1 MPSAVYPGQV
11 VLLRMSNFST
21 STHVFLSHDIQE
33 PVRTDVG
40 SSLIQVGPNGDAD
53 LHILVEDTWG
63 PGPHI
68 IEGEDVTTHYTAS
81 TTIQVM
87 GAGPVQSPHLL
98 VNQSSLN
105 MGADLQGANTIQSLL
120 LHNAGGGG
128 DCLGGR

>member
-1 MPSAVYPGQV
+1 MPSTVYPGQV

-33 PVRTDVG
+33 PMRTDVG

-81 TTIQVM
+81 TTIQVI

-98 VNQSSLN
+98 VRSAQAYMLALRADGKMLGRGPRSSPP
-105 MGADLQGANTIQSLL
+105 
-120 LHNAGGGG
+120 
-128 DCLGGR
+128 GRA